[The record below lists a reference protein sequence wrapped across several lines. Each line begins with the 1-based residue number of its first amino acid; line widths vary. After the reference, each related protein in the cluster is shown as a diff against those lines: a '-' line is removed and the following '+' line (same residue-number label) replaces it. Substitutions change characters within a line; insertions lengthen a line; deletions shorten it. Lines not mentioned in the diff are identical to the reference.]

1 MKNTKIVVPVV
12 ILLIGLGIGF
22 GGGYYFK
29 NYQLSKT
36 RANFPG
42 QFQGRGQM
50 GATNQQGQRRV
61 FQNGGMVSGE
71 ILSQDDKSIT
81 VKLADGST
89 KIVILGDSTTYSKTE
104 SGVKSDLKIGT
115 QVGVFGTEN
124 SDGSVTAQNVQINP
138 QLRGATPKPTP

>member
-1 MKNTKIVVPVV
+1 MPVI
-12 ILLIGLGIGF
+12 ILLAGLGIGF

-36 RANFPG
+36 RANLFS

-50 GATNQQGQRRV
+50 ASTNDHGQRSV
-61 FQNGGMVSGE
+61 FQNGGMFSGE

-89 KIVILGDSTTYSKTE
+89 KIIILGDSTTYSKTE
-104 SGVKSDLKIGT
+104 TGAKSDLKIGT
-115 QVGVFGTEN
+115 QVGIFGTTN
-124 SDGSVTAQNVQINP
+124 SDGSITASDI
-138 QLRGATPKPTP
+138 QLNDR